1 MQNRIEQQRHRA
13 AVFVAANQERV
24 ATVTGAAANMANV
37 FLGRL
42 ASKVLLRN
50 TLTNLQS
57 LAQPATIEAFA
68 LHLRQH
74 ASEFGR
80 AGVTSSYWEL
90 IDGIFSLADATGAQW
105 PYMTEEV
112 RAVRL
117 KHAAEHLEDCERIL
131 EADVSKLCA

>member
-1 MQNRIEQQRHRA
+1 MQNRIEQQRHQA
-13 AVFVAANQERV
+13 AVFVAANQDRV
-24 ATVTGAAANMANV
+24 STVTSAAANMANV

-42 ASKVLLRN
+42 ASKVLLSN
-50 TLTNLQS
+50 VLTHLQS

-74 ASEFGR
+74 ASEFGQ

-131 EADVSKLCA
+131 EADVSRLCA